1 MALTRCKECKKE
13 VSTQANTC
21 PYCGVYNPGV
31 IENNNNRRV
40 GVIVLALLF
49 FLFLYILTRHERVD
63 NQATEITR
71 ISENTKTG
79 MSKVVQITTAVQP
92 LEQPNLSEAP
102 AMEDSTQPQQSSVQ
116 LTQRP
121 PVSQE
126 QPEQEKPKV
135 DITKTVSS
143 TDTPQIMVRR
153 MFEYALNDGGL
164 RHESEILKTKL
175 QIESLSKPAKGNQK
189 AARAINAKGLV
200 FSKKGEFNKAV
211 KMFENAYKLDKSDS
225 EIANNLGFSYLKL
238 GNIDS
243 AKQTITIALT
253 LSPERATAW
262 ENLGE
267 VFGVKGDISKAVACF
282 SNAYRFSKDRSKM
295 HQYMK
300 KINENESVMKLK
312 QARTKAITWAEKSYL
327 NISINTEL
335 HK

>member
-49 FLFLYILTRHERVD
+49 FLFLYFLKRHERVD
-63 NQATEITR
+63 NQTTEIAE
-71 ISENTKTG
+71 ISDNTKTG
-79 MSKVVQITTAVQP
+79 ISKVVQIATAVQP
-92 LEQPNLSEAP
+92 LDQPNLLEAP
-102 AMEDSTQPQQSSVQ
+102 AMEDSTQSQQSSVL
-116 LTQRP
+116 LTQQP

-126 QPEQEKPKV
+126 QPEQEKPKL
-135 DITKTVSS
+135 DKTKAVSS
-143 TDTPQIMVRR
+143 TDTPQIMVSR
-153 MFEYALNDGGL
+153 MLEYALNDGGL
-164 RHESEILKTKL
+164 SHESELLNTKL
-175 QIESLSKPAKGNQK
+175 QIESSSKPAKGNPK

-312 QARTKAITWAEKSYL
+312 QARTKTITWAEKSYL
-327 NISINTEL
+327 NISKNTEL